1 MSKASSLIL
10 HGTLFLSIL
19 LGTGCAG
26 LQGLKRYTGPAYEAE
41 TESWQKQ
48 ISEHGGNGMWL
59 VSRGYHSGDDVIAI
73 ATASP
78 LSHAAVLDLENQ
90 MVIEAV
96 GKGVTETTLRK
107 FLSQCHRIVLVQPEE
122 WTTQK
127 GNRAVTRV
135 RDKLGEKYDFLGII
149 GLPSEKRWYCSE
161 IAVWSMG
168 ISVNRQGPQNILHPR
183 SMLKMGKVLFDSGQ
197 RDGQPD

>member
-1 MSKASSLIL
+1 
-10 HGTLFLSIL
+10 
-19 LGTGCAG
+19 

-48 ISEHGGNGMWL
+48 ISERGGNGMWL

-96 GKGVTETTLRK
+96 GKGVTETPLRK
-107 FLSQCHRIVLVQPEE
+107 FLSQCHRIVLVQPEV

-168 ISVNRQGPQNILHPR
+168 IPVNRQGPQNILHPR